1 MRTAGIVVGVV
12 GLLGVGTS
20 IGLGA
25 VAKSKNNDA
34 NAACSGS
41 VCRTQAG
48 FDAAQSAGSFATGST
63 IAFAAG
69 LGLVAGGI
77 VLYIAAPGRSS
88 TSSSSAFFLAPHVG
102 PTGAG
107 LALHGAF

>member
-12 GLLGVGTS
+12 GILGVGTS
-20 IGLGA
+20 IALGA
-25 VAKSKNNDA
+25 VAKSKNSDA

-41 VCRTQAG
+41 ICRSQAG
-48 FDAAQSAGSFATGST
+48 VDAAHSAGSFATGST
-63 IAFAAG
+63 VAFVAG
-69 LGLVAGGI
+69 LGLVATGV

-88 TSSSSAFFLAPHVG
+88 TPSSSAFFLAPHVG

-107 LALHGAF
+107 LSLHGAF